1 MDHIYNIAKFLH
13 VIGFVFMVAADY
25 GVVELLIKML

>member
-1 MDHIYNIAKFLH
+1 MFKGL

-25 GVVELLIKML
+25 GVVELLLKML